1 MKRLI
6 LIALFL
12 LLSVL
17 TFSCV
22 KTNPNNLKQP
32 ETVEEP
38 LPQISKTLVVPF
50 VDMSK
55 IYGDQAMVK
64 SLLSGDYFKT
74 GKVDRNSSDFMTET
88 LVTLAAESKKFGIIE
103 IASNLYSDVSA
114 NDIDSFIQ
122 RGKNAGADI
131 VLSGYIYRFE
141 DRVGADYAADSP
153 ASVTFNIYVIDVKA
167 ENIVRSENFIE
178 TQKPL
183 SDNLF
188 GISQF
193 FKRSGKWVT
202 AQDMAYE
209 GLNNILKELK

>member
-17 TFSCV
+17 TVSCV

-32 ETVEEP
+32 EPVEAP
-38 LPQISKTLVVPF
+38 LPQISKTLIVPF
-50 VDMSK
+50 VDMAR
-55 IYGDQAMVK
+55 IYGDQAIVK

-74 GKVDRNSSDFMTET
+74 GRVDKDSSDFMTET
-88 LVTLAAESKKFGIIE
+88 LITLVKESKKFGIIE
-103 IASNLYSDVSA
+103 IASNRYADISG
-114 NDIDSFIQ
+114 NDLNSFVQ
-122 RGKNAGADI
+122 RGKSARADI
-131 VLSGYIYRFE
+131 VLAGYIYRFE

-167 ENIVRSENFIE
+167 EKILRSESFIE

-188 GISQF
+188 GISKF
-193 FKRSGKWVT
+193 FKRAGKWVK

-209 GLNNILKELK
+209 GLDDILKELK